1 MVEQSAVNR
10 LVVGSSPTFGV
21 LNNRYKFL
29 NFKQTNAILEKGL
42 AFVFHLN
49 GDVVAVSFSSMYEDS
64 GVLIRPSQEQCSVAD
79 MYYRRLPYKRKTYIV
94 TPPVNLATIFTE

>member
-21 LNNRYKFL
+21 LNNPFKFL
-29 NFKQTNAILEKGL
+29 NLKQTNAILEKGS

-49 GDVVAVSFSSMYEDS
+49 EDFVDVSFSSMYEDS
-64 GVLIRPSQEQCSVAD
+64 GILIQPSQEQCSVAD
-79 MYYRRLPYKRKTYIV
+79 MYYRRLPYK
-94 TPPVNLATIFTE
+94 